1 MAGIQEDL
9 FELIQ
14 TLSVTEK
21 RYFKVFASG
30 SNSTDINYVV
40 LFDVLCDLDYY
51 DEKILLHKL
60 RNKLKDTSGK
70 DIGLQ
75 LNQGMQYL
83 YKVLLQAMRQYKHKA
98 IHIQIRDMTSDAI
111 LLRDRGLYKQADK
124 RIGKAK
130 ELAKKY
136 HNYVARLE
144 LNRLER
150 SLIWS
155 LNEANEA
162 EKVALLIAEKEEIL
176 EVLREE
182 MEYEDLYARVSH
194 AINRQNLFT
203 LNDPRAVALI
213 QQIEA
218 LFSQKEVDQL
228 SAFAKLR
235 RFQIGSLFNMAEM
248 RMEECREYIDHI
260 LHWWETY
267 EYLKEEEFFRY
278 QISLSK
284 ILTFFFSNGQHE
296 EMMQLINKIR
306 EDKSGTPGKTA
317 FMFRF
322 TVMYELLYYL
332 NSRKIDAA
340 KKMLP
345 EIKEGLNKYPLP
357 HKRKITIFYNIAL
370 VCFCDEDYLQ
380 CESWLLKIIAL
391 SGSNIRKDLVRKAYL
406 LRVILLEENVDARE
420 KAIRA
425 ATKYF
430 KEDEESKGKEKISLK
445 NKQIEMEILMLIK
458 KILNAPATLK
468 EQEEPLRKLLEYLES
483 MASNPQ
489 SRRLNGLDEFIIWCR
504 GKLGRK
510 SVRAIFAE
518 GALPYR

>member
-213 QQIEA
+213 HQIEA

-284 ILTFFFSNGQHE
+284 ILSFFINNGQLE
-296 EMMQLINKIR
+296 AIIQLIQKIK
-306 EDKSGTPGKTA
+306 ESNSKTPNEQA
-317 FMFRF
+317 FLFRF
-322 TVMYELLYYL
+322 ITMNELLYYL
-332 NSRKIDAA
+332 NA
-340 KKMLP
+340 KMVDEAKNMIP
-345 EIKEGLNKYPLP
+345 QIEKGLEQFPLP
-357 HKRKITIFYNIAL
+357 QKRKITICYNLAI
-370 VCFCDEDYLQ
+370 VCFCDDDFKQ
-380 CESWLLKIIAL
+380 CNDWLKKTIAHA
-391 SGSNIRKDLVRKAYL
+391 GNNIREDLIRKAFL
-406 LRVILLEENVDARE
+406 IRVILLEDAFEDQE

-425 ATKYF
+425 AKKYF
-430 KEDEESKGKEKISLK
+430 SEGGKSKGKEKTGSG
-445 NKQIEMEILMLIK
+445 NKQIEMEILTLIT
-458 KILNAPATLK
+458 KIMKAPPGHR
-468 EQEEPLRKLLEYLES
+468 EREEPLRKMLEYLES
-483 MASNPQ
+483 KASNPHS
-489 SRRLNGLDEFIIWCR
+489 SRLDGLDELIVWCQS
-504 GKLGRK
+504 KLQRK
-510 SVRAIFAE
+510 SVRAMYV
-518 GALPYR
+518 GNTLSKP